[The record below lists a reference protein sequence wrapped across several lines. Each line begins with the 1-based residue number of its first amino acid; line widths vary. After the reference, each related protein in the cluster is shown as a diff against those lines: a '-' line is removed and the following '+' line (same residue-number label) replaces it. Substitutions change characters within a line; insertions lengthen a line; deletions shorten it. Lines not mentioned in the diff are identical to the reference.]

1 MRRAEHVLEHLD
13 ARVPRADREA
23 SLADVHRLN
32 TWFGGYGLTLRA
44 IGRVLRGCRASE
56 ALVVLDVGG
65 GHGHFAG
72 RLQAWARRRGLPGR
86 GIVVDREASSVG
98 GGPLSVRR
106 SYSPTEVRELAEKA
120 GITNLVVRRYPW
132 LGRVI
137 AVSA

>member
-1 MRRAEHVLEHLD
+1 MKRAEHVLEHLD
-13 ARVPRADREA
+13 APVPRADREA

-72 RLQAWARRRGLPGR
+72 RLHAWGRRRGLQPR
-86 GIVVDREASSVG
+86 VIIVDREAQ
-98 GGPLSVRR
+98 SVRDGTLVICADAPR
-106 SYSPTEVRELAEKA
+106 CRCATERPT
-120 GITNLVVRRYPW
+120 W
-132 LGRVI
+132 
-137 AVSA
+137 